1 MSAFVQ
7 RQECARA
14 TVGSRRRRLIAALLV
29 AGAAAMTTPVTLVSA
44 SNQNCGPF
52 PILTILNNCQ
62 YKGDGE
68 AGGEDDQ
75 QQQQ

>member
-7 RQECARA
+7 SHGCAHP
-14 TVGSRRRRLIAALLV
+14 TVGSRRRRLVAALLV
-29 AGAAAMTTPVTLVSA
+29 AGAAAMATPVALVSA
-44 SNQNCGPF
+44 SNQHCGII
-52 PILTILNNCQ
+52 PILENCQ

-68 AGGEDDQ
+68 AGEDDQ

>member
-29 AGAAAMTTPVTLVSA
+29 AGAAVMAAPVATVSA

-52 PILTILNNCQ
+52 PILTLLNNCQ

-68 AGGEDDQ
+68 AGEDDQ